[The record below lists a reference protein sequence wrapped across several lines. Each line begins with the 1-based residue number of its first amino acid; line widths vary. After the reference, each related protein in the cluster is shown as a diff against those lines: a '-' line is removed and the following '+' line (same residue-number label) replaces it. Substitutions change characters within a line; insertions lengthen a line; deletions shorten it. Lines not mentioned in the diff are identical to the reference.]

1 MPLKTI
7 KVDYLGELGKVKAG
21 FHALLYGFKFDG
33 IKLYFYYKIKSR
45 VPLLHL
51 WVVTLLNNY
60 TFLLYANRMKY
71 LIASIITTINVT
83 NAISPTIKKKPLTTG
98 IIPTNFPL

>member
-51 WVVTLLNNY
+51 
-60 TFLLYANRMKY
+60 
-71 LIASIITTINVT
+71 
-83 NAISPTIKKKPLTTG
+83 
-98 IIPTNFPL
+98 

>member
-7 KVDYLGELGKVKAG
+7 KVDYLGELDKVKAG
-21 FHALLYGFKFDG
+21 FHALLYGFKFDD

-51 WVVTLLNNY
+51 
-60 TFLLYANRMKY
+60 
-71 LIASIITTINVT
+71 
-83 NAISPTIKKKPLTTG
+83 
-98 IIPTNFPL
+98 